1 MGRVSKGWTSKR
13 NLMIAVALAA
23 IAAGVIVALV
33 SSGGGH
39 ARARSASAR
48 ARARASGVRAPADTK
63 AAADYLGL
71 TTTQLHDEL
80 RSGRSLAQI
89 AAATGGKSAAGLVEA
104 LVSARAAQLSAKV
117 KANKLS
123 PAAERARLAHL
134 RRRLTAELER
144 VPGYSGLPET
154 ARYLGI
160 GAAQLRADLHAGRSL
175 AQIAAATPGRSA
187 AGLVDAR
194 VSAREATLRQALAS
208 GKISGRVEH
217 ELASALRR
225 RIAGEVERKPA
236 P

>member
-1 MGRVSKGWTSKR
+1 MSKR
-13 NLMIAVALAA
+13 NLMIAVAVAA
-23 IAAGVIVALV
+23 IAAGAIIAVV

-39 ARARSASAR
+39 ARARSARTR
-48 ARARASGVRAPADTK
+48 AQAQASGVRAPANTE
-63 AAADYLGL
+63 AAAGYLGL
-71 TTTQLHDEL
+71 TTTQLRDEL

-89 AAATGGKSAAGLVEA
+89 AAATGGKSASGLVEA

-117 KANKLS
+117 KAGKLS
-123 PAAERARLAHL
+123 PATERARLARL
-134 RRRLTAELER
+134 RRRLTAELEG

-154 ARYLGI
+154 AHYLGI
-160 GAAQLRADLHAGRSL
+160 GATQLRADLHTGRSL

-187 AGLVDAR
+187 AGLIDAR

-208 GKISGRVEH
+208 GKISGTVER

-225 RIAGEVERKPA
+225 RITGEVERKPT